1 MLHTMNRKVIP
12 LVIGWAMILLGHPS
26 LEAAEPEVVREESVD
41 VPAWSMQVIQRHH
54 GPPNSDAILIDVFL
68 AEQGKRRLLAKNII
82 GPIVLFENKRR
93 ILSCE
98 SQGDVMAGRGPIV
111 FDLSGQQT
119 QVAQHQ
125 GYLRGCARIERSN
138 LLLLHYNLMA
148 DRKPYNLVRVLSAE
162 GTVVFEKKLIEQ
174 SEITVSEGG
183 RTYRVRIPAPELPG

>member
-119 QVAQHQ
+119 QVVQHQ
-125 GYLRGCARIERSN
+125 GYLRGCERIERSN
-138 LLLLHYNLMA
+138 LLLLAPKEPSCSRRNLSNRA
-148 DRKPYNLVRVLSAE
+148 RLPFPKEE
-162 GTVVFEKKLIEQ
+162 GPIVFEFQ
-174 SEITVSEGG
+174 HRNCRGSAT
-183 RTYRVRIPAPELPG
+183 